1 VQRQRQDKSNDKGNG
16 KGKSKGKSKGNGKA
30 RGILRLRP
38 APPQNGGNKSA
49 RDSAQ
54 NDVVTSMAMAG

>member
-1 VQRQRQDKSNDKGNG
+1 MTERARGRGKSKGKGDG
-16 KGKSKGKSKGNGKA
+16 KGKSKGKSKGKGNDNGKA

-38 APPQNGGNKSA
+38 APPQNGGNKGA

-54 NDVVTSMAMAG
+54 NDGRE